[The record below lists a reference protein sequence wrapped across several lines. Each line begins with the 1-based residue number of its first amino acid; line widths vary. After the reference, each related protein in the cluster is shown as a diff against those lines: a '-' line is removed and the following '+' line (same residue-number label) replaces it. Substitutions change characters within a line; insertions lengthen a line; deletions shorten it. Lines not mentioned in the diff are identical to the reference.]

1 MAAISPI
8 PADTALALPT
18 GVIAHAWYQY
28 FLQSQDR
35 LNANPYILG
44 TVFDS
49 VTGQSAAI
57 GTTSIPLPTLE
68 TGLYRVSTY
77 ARITQAA
84 STSSSLTVT
93 LGWTDGTVACT
104 SSGSAMTGN
113 TTSTTQSLSAMI
125 RSDSSTPLTYSAAYA
140 SSGGT
145 AMTFRLD
152 LAVEQ
157 IPT

>member
-1 MAAISPI
+1 VAAISPI

-18 GVIAHAWYQY
+18 GVIVDAWYQY
-28 FLQSQDR
+28 FLQARDR
-35 LNANPYILG
+35 LNANPHILG

-57 GTTSIPLPTLE
+57 GTTSIPLPTLG

-104 SSGSAMTGN
+104 QSGSAMTGN
-113 TTSTTQSLSAMI
+113 TTATTQSGSLMI
-125 RSDSSTPLTYSAAYA
+125 RNDNLSPLTYSTAYA

-145 AMTFRLD
+145 VMQYRLD
-152 LAVEQ
+152 IAVEQ

>member
-1 MAAISPI
+1 VAAISPI
-8 PADTALALPT
+8 PADTALALST
-18 GVIAHAWYQY
+18 GVIVDAWYQY
-28 FLQSQDR
+28 FLQARDR
-35 LNANPYILG
+35 LNANPHILG
-44 TVFDS
+44 TVFDL

-57 GTTSIPLPTLE
+57 GTTSIPLPTLGI
-68 TGLYRVSTY
+68 GLYRVSTY

-104 SSGSAMTGN
+104 YSGAAMTGN
-113 TTSTTQSLSAMI
+113 TTATMQSGSLMI
-125 RSDSSTPLTYSAAYA
+125 RNDNLSPLTYSTAYA

-145 AMTFRLD
+145 VMQYRLD
-152 LAVEQ
+152 IAVEQ